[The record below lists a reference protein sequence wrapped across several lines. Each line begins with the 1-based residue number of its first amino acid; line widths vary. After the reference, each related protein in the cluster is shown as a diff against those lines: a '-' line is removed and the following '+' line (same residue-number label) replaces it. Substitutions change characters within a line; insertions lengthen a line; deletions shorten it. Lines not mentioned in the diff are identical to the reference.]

1 MTKDPVDSVWTARLL
16 HCKVLLDMYMFLH
29 VHVHAHVLRS
39 YDLLRPLHLARR
51 FGHRA
56 SCGRWHLTQDQV
68 HLYLPQR
75 VHEIVPLSSVEFRA
89 PLVRPPRFR
98 AVDAQKKPKEF
109 YVLNDDIYEN
119 Y

>member
-1 MTKDPVDSVWTARLL
+1 MKIWQLPAADGISLKTKYIFTYPNA
-16 HCKVLLDMYMFLH
+16 
-29 VHVHAHVLRS
+29 
-39 YDLLRPLHLARR
+39 
-51 FGHRA
+51 
-56 SCGRWHLTQDQV
+56 
-68 HLYLPQR
+68 LY
-75 VHEIVPLSSVEFRA
+75 EIVPLSSVEFRA